1 MTQFNSKN
9 SWRDCSI
16 WKFLNREWIQP
27 LLNQRRIEMA
37 RNSKIK
43 RILPFDDHIRWRH
56 CSRILHTSI
65 WRGIRKHQ
73 VLHIWAAFVR
83 TLWVIGSNPLLEV
96 GQGLSLLH
104 VLRFEPFCLRSNHP
118 KVQLWFEHL
127 WPKKSPQD
135 ARSHS
140 LTRCRIFSLINQT
153 WSLVRCGYWL
163 YSMQLTK
170 CRNLLYSMQLTIV
183 GHNGS

>member
-1 MTQFNSKN
+1 MTQVNSKN

-96 GQGLSLLH
+96 QWDNRFGSCQGLSILP
-104 VLRFEPFCLRSNHP
+104 RFEPFGQMSNG
-118 KVQLWFEHL
+118 FHL
-127 WPKKSPQD
+127 WPKRSP
-135 ARSHS
+135 
-140 LTRCRIFSLINQT
+140 LFSLA
-153 WSLVRCGYWL
+153 
-163 YSMQLTK
+163 
-170 CRNLLYSMQLTIV
+170 
-183 GHNGS
+183 